1 MGRNPFTATSTPGA
15 LIGEYG
21 LSGFTS
27 RGKPKPKRRAS
38 RSWWALSLSILA
50 SLALCQ
56 LTRLLATI
64 NDFDETSVLA
74 G

>member
-1 MGRNPFTATSTPGA
+1 MRALGVHFARQAKAKKAGQQIAVGA
-15 LIGEYG
+15 ESIY
-21 LSGFTS
+21 S
-27 RGKPKPKRRAS
+27 
-38 RSWWALSLSILA
+38 SILA

-64 NDFDETSVLA
+64 NDFDETSVLS